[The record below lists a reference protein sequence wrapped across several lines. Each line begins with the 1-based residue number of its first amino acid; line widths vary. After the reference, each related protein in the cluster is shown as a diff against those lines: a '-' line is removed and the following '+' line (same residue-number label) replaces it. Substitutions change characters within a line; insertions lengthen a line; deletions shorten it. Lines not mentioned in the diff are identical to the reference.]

1 MITKEELEKYQIAYS
16 QGTPLIT
23 DEKYDNLL
31 EEYVSEHGE
40 NSRPFTRQKQ
50 SSSVND
56 IVGTI
61 PKTYGVTK
69 PMREG
74 QKIYSDWVRLN
85 GLTHNDW
92 IYLQCKFDGCSVA
105 YDCKT
110 QRFFTRGDYDNGESV
125 DVTELF
131 SNRIGSDEYLK
142 YWDTDVFDAV
152 KFEAIIH
159 PSVFYEMKL
168 NEQYKRPRDMVSATI
183 TSRNVEMAKYI
194 TLVPLRKYL
203 NGKQYICHNIGMYLP
218 CDAYE
223 EIEKF
228 ISDVLGNNASSLF
241 QPYEGYACDGVVATV
256 VTNDT
261 DEELSTEIIPGKEV
275 AIKILNNIKETTL
288 KNVDFQFGRSGRITP
303 VAIVEPVMF
312 DNVKVDHIGLSTFE
326 RVVNMNLRHGDT
338 VRVVYNI
345 VPYLID
351 SYHDGMYPIQIPQK
365 CPICGS
371 PFDLRVLKTVR
382 CTNPNCKGLRLGS
395 IVRYCEKMK
404 MFGVSKGNLTRL
416 YDAGL
421 IQNIPDLYRLNVDDI
436 ANLPGFGQSSAMNII
451 NAIKT
456 ASTNVSLNRWLGA
469 LPMRDTSA
477 KIWDAILKEM
487 FGNDKQKAVDILS
500 EYLNNGCPEDLIN
513 NLRCPPGIG
522 GLKVMKIAEGLR
534 QNWDEI
540 KDTIQYIKFD
550 VTDNTMNTTKGKIA
564 MTGTRDKQLTGYLIS
579 RGYDVCDFNTKIKC
593 LIVPN
598 KMFTSNKT
606 TKAKELGIPIYTIDE
621 AYEVFS

>member
-23 DEKYDNLL
+23 DEEYDNLL

-261 DEELSTEIIPGKEV
+261 DEELSTEVIPGKEV

-326 RVVNMNLRHGDT
+326 RVVNMNLHHGDT

-351 SYHDGMYPIQIPQK
+351 SYHDGLYPIQIPQK

-477 KIWDAILKEM
+477 KIWDVILKEM

-550 VTDNTMNTTKGKIA
+550 VSNGIINTKGKVA
-564 MTGTRDKQLTGYLIS
+564 MTGTRDKQLTEYLTS
-579 RGYDVCDFNTKIKC
+579 HGYDVCDFNTKITC
-593 LIVPN
+593 LIIPN
-598 KMFTSNKT
+598 ETFTSNKT
-606 TKAKELGIPIYTIDE
+606 VKAKELGIPIYTIDE

>member
-16 QGTPLIT
+16 QGSPLIDDST
-23 DEKYDNLL
+23 YDNLL
-31 EEYVSEHGE
+31 EEYVNQHGE
-40 NSRPFTRQKQ
+40 ESRPFTRQKQ

-131 SNRIGSDEYLK
+131 SDRIGSDEYRK
-142 YWDTDVFDAV
+142 YWDADYFDAV

-261 DEELSTEIIPGKEV
+261 DEELSTEVIPGKEV

-303 VAIVEPVMF
+303 V
-312 DNVKVDHIGLSTFE
+312 
-326 RVVNMNLRHGDT
+326 
-338 VRVVYNI
+338 
-345 VPYLID
+345 
-351 SYHDGMYPIQIPQK
+351 
-365 CPICGS
+365 
-371 PFDLRVLKTVR
+371 
-382 CTNPNCKGLRLGS
+382 
-395 IVRYCEKMK
+395 
-404 MFGVSKGNLTRL
+404 
-416 YDAGL
+416 
-421 IQNIPDLYRLNVDDI
+421 
-436 ANLPGFGQSSAMNII
+436 
-451 NAIKT
+451 
-456 ASTNVSLNRWLGA
+456 
-469 LPMRDTSA
+469 
-477 KIWDAILKEM
+477 
-487 FGNDKQKAVDILS
+487 
-500 EYLNNGCPEDLIN
+500 
-513 NLRCPPGIG
+513 
-522 GLKVMKIAEGLR
+522 
-534 QNWDEI
+534 
-540 KDTIQYIKFD
+540 
-550 VTDNTMNTTKGKIA
+550 
-564 MTGTRDKQLTGYLIS
+564 
-579 RGYDVCDFNTKIKC
+579 
-593 LIVPN
+593 
-598 KMFTSNKT
+598 
-606 TKAKELGIPIYTIDE
+606 
-621 AYEVFS
+621 